1 MIRLLAKSIR
11 EYKRDALLTPLFV
24 TLEVIIECIIP
35 FLTANLVLEIQK
47 GCELSTIVRYGV
59 ILMVLAGFSLFF
71 GRIAGTTAASASAG
85 YARNLRR
92 DMFYNIQNF
101 SFANI
106 DRFSTSSLVTRMTTD
121 VTNVQMAFMMIIRGA
136 IRFPLMLVF
145 SFIMAYIMGGSMAF
159 IFLFTIPVLAI
170 GLAVII
176 CKVHALFVKVFRKYD
191 TLNNSIQ
198 ENVQAMRVVKSYV
211 REDFEKEK
219 FSTAAEDV
227 CRSEER
233 RVGKECR
240 SRWSPYH

>member
-145 SFIMAYIMGGSMAF
+145 SFIMAYIMGGSMAI

-170 GLAVII
+170 GQIGRAS
-176 CKVHALFVKVFRKYD
+176 CR
-191 TLNNSIQ
+191 
-198 ENVQAMRVVKSYV
+198 ERV
-211 REDFEKEK
+211 
-219 FSTAAEDV
+219 
-227 CRSEER
+227 
-233 RVGKECR
+233 
-240 SRWSPYH
+240 